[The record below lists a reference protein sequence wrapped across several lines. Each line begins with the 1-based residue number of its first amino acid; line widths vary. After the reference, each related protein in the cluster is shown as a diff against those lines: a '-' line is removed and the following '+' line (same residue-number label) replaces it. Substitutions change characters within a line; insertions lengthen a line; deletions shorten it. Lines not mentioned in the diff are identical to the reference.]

1 MLKFKGAIF
10 DVDDTILDNKHD
22 KVGNSLH
29 ERSRIQAVHVVG
41 REENLPLLSSVTEQ
55 ESLDAFLTASD
66 HSTVATVWNMLRM
79 KNLVAGDLVE
89 EDNDLMRKIIR
100 LKNELHEKLLI
111 EEGEE
116 VPGAVAFIEAL
127 AANGLEGKLAVASSA
142 IRHEINVFFGKTGL
156 DKHFP
161 SEKIKSKED
170 VRHTKPHPEVFNMAF
185 ATLELTED
193 DRHLVI
199 VFEDDPRGIMAGVA
213 AGLKVCAITTR
224 FDKQFLQK
232 LEVPPHFIIEN
243 FSEAYKI
250 VGIDR

>member
-29 ERSRIQAVHVVG
+29 ERSRLQAVHVIG
-41 REENLPLLSSVTEQ
+41 REENLPVLSRVTEQ

-66 HSTVATVWNMLRM
+66 HSTVATVWNLLRM
-79 KNLVAGDLVE
+79 KNLVVGDLVE

-116 VPGAVAFIEAL
+116 VPGATAFIEAL

-142 IRHEINVFFGKTGL
+142 IRHEINVFFSKTGL
-156 DKHFP
+156 NRHFP
-161 SEKIKSKED
+161 DDKIKSKED
-170 VRHTKPHPEVFNMAF
+170 VVHTKPHPEVFNLAF
-185 ATLELTED
+185 EALGLTDQE
-193 DRHLVI
+193 RGLVI

-224 FDKQFLQK
+224 YEKKFLQK
-232 LEVPPHFIIEN
+232 LEIPPHFIIEN
-243 FSEAYKI
+243 YAEAYKI